1 MVGYMINKEIGSK
14 VYNVAHTYIVPI
26 LFVSLYLIF
35 REGLLL
41 QIALIWFLHISMVR
55 SFGFGLKYASEFN
68 TTTTLKI

>member
-1 MVGYMINKEIGSK
+1 M
-14 VYNVAHTYIVPI
+14 PI

-41 QIALIWFLHISMVR
+41 QIALIWFLHKSMVR